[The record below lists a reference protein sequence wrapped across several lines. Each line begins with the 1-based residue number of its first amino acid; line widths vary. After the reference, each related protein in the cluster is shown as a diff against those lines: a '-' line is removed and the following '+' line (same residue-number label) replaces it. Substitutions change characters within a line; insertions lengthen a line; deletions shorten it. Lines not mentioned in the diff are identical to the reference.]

1 MFSFFRTRRFAFAAA
16 TAIGVAALG
25 AVALTVTPVYGRG
38 DPDPQADSSVAVC
51 SDVPVHAWVTMNVGT
66 ATRPDNKKVDYD
78 IEATGHGHDP
88 FDPTLARGCD
98 IARRSLR
105 VPGGF
110 QSARPKPRPAVLGDR
125 TGRSQA
131 RPGRP
136 LHKERRRH
144 GHRDAATGPRA
155 RMSTVV
161 APGGASCTA
170 RSGGRAARRRRRH
183 PPCPELSAAPPGLDL
198 ATIPTRTTP

>member
-98 IARRSLR
+98 IAGGAFGSR
-105 VPGGF
+105 VDFKAPG
-110 QSARPKPRPAVLGDR
+110 LNH
-125 TGRSQA
+125 
-131 RPGRP
+131 GRP
-136 LHKERRRH
+136 FSVTAPADLKHVLVVRFTKNADDTVTGTQQLVPAH
-144 GHRDAATGPRA
+144 G
-155 RMSTVV
+155 
-161 APGGASCTA
+161 
-170 RSGGRAARRRRRH
+170 
-183 PPCPELSAAPPGLDL
+183 
-198 ATIPTRTTP
+198 